1 MTSIIIL
8 AFLLAG
14 LLYFGSVP
22 FVFASSRKK
31 KIKLL
36 QHLSQEGA
44 ANNLIFCSQEIFQD
58 RVIGI
63 DGIHRKIMVIE
74 KSNRNFYSSIISL
87 DEVSDCQLITKCESQ
102 KKESRNNMGGEIE
115 TTTVEIRFE
124 FNNHSKPAFIKF
136 GDGLIYSRKELEF
149 LRAKAQFWCIMF
161 SKMLNGHVEAR
172 ARDFGLTA

>member
-1 MTSIIIL
+1 MNSLIIL
-8 AFLLAG
+8 AILITG
-14 LLYFGSVP
+14 LLYFGYTP
-22 FVFASSRKK
+22 FVLASSRRKK
-31 KIKLL
+31 LKLL
-36 QHLSQEGA
+36 RHLSNEGA

-63 DGIHRKIMVIE
+63 DGIHRKIMLVE
-74 KSNRNFYSSIISL
+74 KNNRDFYSSIISL
-87 DEVSDCQLITKCESQ
+87 DDVNDCQLVTKCKSE
-102 KKESRNNMGGEIE
+102 KEESRKEKGGEIE
-115 TTTVEIRFE
+115 TATVEIRFE

-172 ARDFGLTA
+172 TQDFGLTA